1 MVGKYTYGI
10 IANWQLDGA
19 NDAVKE
25 CARLLERKGLA
36 FVLEKATAR
45 HVGAGTD
52 GVPPETFGAECDVV
66 ISFGGDGSLLHVGRL
81 VTPYEK
87 PILAVKLGGLG
98 FLSELSY
105 DLLGQA
111 IKTIEAGDYAVESRM
126 TLEARVEK
134 PIGDPTTGLI
144 AVNDF
149 VMGPKDISRI
159 VEVQAWVE
167 DHHIFTYRG
176 DGLICGTPTGSTA
189 YSMSAGGPIVDPR
202 IDLLLLT
209 PICAHSLTVR
219 PLILP
224 PDLEIRVKLDA
235 HGDRDFQL
243 TVDGQTA
250 YTITKEDVCCFTRAK
265 SRLQLIRL
273 EELNFYGLISEKLNW
288 GRGPLTRK
296 R

>member
-1 MVGKYTYGI
+1 VGKYTYGI
-10 IANWQLDGA
+10 IANWRLDGA
-19 NDAVKE
+19 NNAVQE
-25 CARLLERKGLA
+25 CAGLLEGKGLA

-45 HVGAGTD
+45 HVGAAAD
-52 GVPPETFGAECDVV
+52 GIPPETFGAECDVV

-87 PILAVKLGGLG
+87 PILAVNLGGLG

-105 DLLGQA
+105 DRLGRA
-111 IKTIEAGDYAVESRM
+111 IEVIEAGEYAVENRM

-134 PIGDPTTGLI
+134 PAEDPIAGLI

-149 VMGPKDISRI
+149 VLGPKDISRI

-219 PLILP
+219 PLVLP
-224 PDLEIRVKLDA
+224 PDLEIRVRLDA

-243 TVDGQTA
+243 TVDGQNA

-265 SRLQLIRL
+265 RRLQLIRL
-273 EELNFYGLISEKLNW
+273 EELDFYGLISEKLNW

>member
-1 MVGKYTYGI
+1 MAGKYTYGI
-10 IANWQLDGA
+10 IANWQLDGT
-19 NDAVKE
+19 NDAVKD

-36 FVLEKATAR
+36 FVLEKATAG
-45 HVGAGTD
+45 HCGALDD
-52 GVPPETFGAECDVV
+52 GVPPEEFGIACDVV

-81 VTPYEK
+81 VTPHEK
-87 PILAVKLGGLG
+87 PILAVNLGGLG

-105 DLLGQA
+105 DRLEQA
-111 IKTIEAGDYAVESRM
+111 IEVIEADGYTVESRM

-134 PIGDPTTGLI
+134 PAEGHITGLI

-149 VMGPKDISRI
+149 VLGPKDISRI
-159 VEVQAWVE
+159 VKVQAWVE

-202 IDLLLLT
+202 VDLLLLT

-224 PDLEIRVKLDA
+224 PDLEIRVRLDA
-235 HGDRDFQL
+235 RGDRDFQL

-250 YTITKEDVCCFTRAK
+250 YTITQEDTCYITRAK
-265 SRLQLIRL
+265 HRLQLIRL
-273 EELNFYGLISEKLNW
+273 EELDFYGLISEKLNW
-288 GRGPLTRK
+288 GRGPLTGK